1 MADGMLRNMQSPIN
15 SKYHKLQVQLVF
27 QQGVLFCSLYFRL
40 ALHVSANA
48 IFRSTTVSW
57 QPLVCGWFSVFVIPC
72 GRYLS
77 RALTLSHCQT
87 QTVRKCECPRQVP
100 ATWNNKNRKPS
111 THQWLP
117 GYSCAPE
124 DGVSRNM

>member
-1 MADGMLRNMQSPIN
+1 MFKNATEIT
-15 SKYHKLQVQLVF
+15 VQLVF
-27 QQGVLFCSLYFRL
+27 QQGVLFCSLYCHL

-77 RALTLSHCQT
+77 RALTLS
-87 QTVRKCECPRQVP
+87 RKCECPRQVP

-117 GYSCAPE
+117 RYSCAPE

>member
-1 MADGMLRNMQSPIN
+1 MMQTPQASFKPKEI
-15 SKYHKLQVQLVF
+15 SLTLIPVQLVF
-27 QQGVLFCSLYFRL
+27 QQGVLFCNLYCHL

-77 RALTLSHCQT
+77 RALTLSHCLCLC
-87 QTVRKCECPRQVP
+87 KSES
-100 ATWNNKNRKPS
+100 ALDNY
-111 THQWLP
+111 LP
-117 GYSCAPE
+117 HGITKTENHPHT
-124 DGVSRNM
+124 

>member
-77 RALTLSHCQT
+77 SAVDKYLPHGITKTENHPHTNGCQDTVVLLKMALAETCRAR
-87 QTVRKCECPRQVP
+87 RK
-100 ATWNNKNRKPS
+100 
-111 THQWLP
+111 
-117 GYSCAPE
+117 
-124 DGVSRNM
+124 